1 MTSDPAAAL
10 PPAKSGPPP
19 SSDSAGSPASRSFQ
33 VPRGMRD
40 VLPEQIP
47 AWELLEG
54 VARRLAA
61 GCGYREIRP
70 PLLEETALFTR
81 SVGEVT
87 DIVQKEMFTL
97 ERGGDS
103 FTLRPEGTAGT
114 VRAYLEAGYH
124 KQTPFQKLFY
134 IGPMF
139 RNERPQ
145 KGRER
150 MFTQFGVE
158 CIGSTDPRLDA
169 EAIDLAA
176 TFFETLGI
184 PKADGAGNGIEV
196 RLNSMGDGAD
206 RDRYRDAVR
215 EFLRPTIAQHCELC
229 RSRYEKNPLRV
240 LDCKNEACQALHVG
254 APRLLDFLSD
264 ENRAHFELVRASLA
278 DLGRASVVDAGI
290 VRGLDYYTRTVFEL
304 HYPKLG
310 ARSAL
315 CGGGRY
321 DHLVRD
327 LGGPDLGAV
336 GFAIG
341 FTSTL
346 IVLEELGLL
355 AAVAPRPA
363 DAYVAALD
371 ASLAREALKICAE
384 LRRGGVSAV
393 FDAEGRGLKSQM
405 KSAAKAG
412 HPLVVVIGSDE
423 LARGAVQLKQM
434 ARQEQREVPRAELVA
449 AARAALSA

>member
-1 MTSDPAAAL
+1 MTADPTPTAA
-10 PPAKSGPPP
+10 
-19 SSDSAGSPASRSFQ
+19 PASATR
-33 VPRGMRD
+33 PYRAPTGMRD

-47 AWELLEG
+47 AWERLES
-54 VARRLAA
+54 VARRLAH

-70 PLLEETALFTR
+70 PLLEETRLFTR

-97 ERGGDS
+97 VRGDDS
-103 FTLRPEGTAGT
+103 FSLRPEGTAGT
-114 VRAYLEAGYH
+114 VRAYLEAQYH
-124 KQTPFQKLFY
+124 KQAPFQKLFY

-139 RNERPQ
+139 RYERPQ

-176 TFFETLGI
+176 SFFEALGV
-184 PKADGAGNGIEV
+184 PKADGAGHGLEV
-196 RLNSMGDGAD
+196 RVNSMGDGDD

-215 EFLRPTIAQHCELC
+215 AFLAPTIEQHCELC
-229 RSRYEKNPLRV
+229 CSRFEKNPLRV
-240 LDCKNEACQALHVG
+240 LDCKNPKCQELNAG
-254 APRLLDFLSD
+254 APKILDFLSS
-264 ENRAHFELVRASLA
+264 ENRAHFDSVRASLA
-278 DLGRASVVDAGI
+278 DLGRDSRVDPSI

-355 AAVAPRPA
+355 GAIAAQPA
-363 DAYVAALD
+363 DVYVAALD
-371 ASLAREALKICAE
+371 ASLAREALKVCAE
-384 LRRGGVSAV
+384 LRRGGLAAV
-393 FDAEGRGLKSQM
+393 FDAEGRGLKSQF
-405 KSAAKAG
+405 KQADKG
-412 HPLVVVIGSDE
+412 KHPLVVVLGPE
-423 LARGAVQLKQM
+423 EHARGAVQLKHM
-434 ARQEQREVPRAELVA
+434 ARGEQREVARGELVA
-449 AARAALSA
+449 AARAALGS